1 MISIIVPVYNVAPYL
16 PQCLDSLINQ
26 TYRDIEII
34 CVNDGS
40 KDDSPII
47 LEEYAR
53 KDSRIKVVNQVNQGL
68 SAARNNGFEY
78 AQGEWTMYVDSDDW
92 MDVRCCE
99 TLIQAIQDSTDLCIF
114 NYIREFNYSSLPKY
128 IYEKDKKVFDESN
141 INDLYVR
148 LLAPTGKELA
158 HPDKLDSL
166 STAWGKL
173 YKTSI
178 IREHQIKFVS
188 TKEIGTEDLLFNVYY
203 FTWIK
208 NAIYLPDAFYH
219 YRKDNVGSLTKP
231 YRSKLREQWNVLFTK
246 IQIWIDP
253 LQRTDLQYALQC
265 RKALC
270 LIGLGLNA
278 ICSSEKVSE
287 QVHELSDII
296 YSPSY
301 REAIQVLP
309 LKYFPVHW
317 MMFYGLAKLGCA
329 WGVWC
334 LLRVMRY
341 LIWK

>member
-92 MDVRCCE
+92 MDTRCCE
-99 TLIQAIQDSTDLCIF
+99 ALIYAVQDSTDLCVF
-114 NYIREFNYSSLPKY
+114 NYIREFNYSSVPKY
-128 IYEKDKKVFDESN
+128 IYEKDKKVFDEKN

-208 NAIYLPDAFYH
+208 NAVYLPDAFYH
-219 YRKDNVGSLTKP
+219 YRKNNITSLTKLYKP
-231 YRSKLREQWNVLFTK
+231 RLTEQWGLLFHL
-246 IQIWIDP
+246 IEEWIVP
-253 LQRTDLQYALQC
+253 LKREGLEEAFQY

-270 LIGLGLNA
+270 LMGRGLNIVFA
-278 ICSSEKVSE
+278 DKTMKE
-287 QVHELSDII
+287 QKEELASIL
-296 YSPSY
+296 YSKEY
-301 REAIQVLP
+301 VDVIAVLP
-309 LKYFPVHW
+309 LSQLSIPW
-317 MMFYGLAKLGCA
+317 RLFYGLAKYKQTY
-329 WGVWC
+329 GVLWMLKC
-334 LLRVMRY
+334 MKFKLSQ
-341 LIWK
+341 

>member
-16 PQCLDSLINQ
+16 SQCLDSLVNQ

-40 KDDSPII
+40 KDDSPVI

-92 MDVRCCE
+92 MDTRCCE
-99 TLIQAIQDSTDLCIF
+99 ALIYAVQDSTDLCVF
-114 NYIREFNYSSLPKY
+114 NYIREFNYSSVPKY
-128 IYEKDKKVFDESN
+128 IYEKDKKVFDEKN

-208 NAIYLPDAFYH
+208 NAVYLPDAFYH
-219 YRKDNVGSLTKP
+219 YRKNNITSLTKLYKP
-231 YRSKLREQWNVLFTK
+231 RLTEQWGLLFHL
-246 IQIWIDP
+246 IEEWIVP
-253 LQRTDLQYALQC
+253 LKREGLEEAFQY

-270 LIGLGLNA
+270 LMGRGLNIVFSDKSKMEQKQELSA
-278 ICSSEKVSE
+278 ILYSSEYQS
-287 QVHELSDII
+287 
-296 YSPSY
+296 
-301 REAIQVLP
+301 AIQELP
-309 LKYFPVHW
+309 LKYFPFHW
-317 MMFYGLAKLGCA
+317 YLFYCLAKHKIVS
-329 WGVWC
+329 GVYI
-334 LLRVMRY
+334 LLKMMKIF
-341 LIWK
+341 LEK